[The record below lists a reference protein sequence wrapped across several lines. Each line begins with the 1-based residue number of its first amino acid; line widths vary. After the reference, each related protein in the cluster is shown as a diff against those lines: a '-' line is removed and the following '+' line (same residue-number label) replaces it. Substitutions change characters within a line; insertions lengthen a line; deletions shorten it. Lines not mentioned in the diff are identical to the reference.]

1 MNNSQKILKM
11 LSGFIESGI
20 LTSKDLK
27 KELLTSLKFKK
38 EDLVNKLDLVKREEL
53 LVLKKLNFP
62 SLVCHPTTL
71 SLTSYGL
78 CAATQTISGNGGA
91 GSLLYSPL
99 CPLYFGLR

>member
-11 LSGFIESGI
+11 LSGFIEAGI

-53 LVLKKLNFP
+53 LVLKKIIEKQQKEIN
-62 SLVCHPTTL
+62 SLKRNKKTRAVKK
-71 SLTSYGL
+71 S
-78 CAATQTISGNGGA
+78 
-91 GSLLYSPL
+91 
-99 CPLYFGLR
+99 